1 MKPRLILV
9 GNGMAGVRTLEEL
22 LKRAPGQY
30 DITVFGEEPYG
41 NYNRIQLSPV
51 LAGEKTIAQII
62 THAPEWYAA
71 NGIKLLT
78 GDAVVAIDR
87 EAKTVTSAKGVTAA
101 YDVLLLATGSKPFV
115 LPVPGKELPGV
126 IAFRDIADVD
136 SMLSASRTYT
146 HAVVIGGGLLGLEAA
161 NGLVKRGMTVSVV
174 HLSDIIMERQLD
186 RPAAVLLQRSLES
199 RGIKFLLKAATA
211 ELLGE
216 TRVEAVRFKDGRE
229 VPADLVVMA
238 AGIIPN
244 AALAKASGLECER
257 GIVVDDAL
265 RSSDPS
271 IYAVGEC
278 AQHRKICY
286 GLVAPLWDQ
295 AIVCAEHL
303 AAVSTAAYEG
313 SVVSTKLKVTG
324 IDLFSAGNFQG
335 GEGSEELV
343 FRDPKRGIYKK
354 LVVRDGRLDG
364 AVLVGDT
371 RDGGWYYELIQQKAH
386 VGHWRNKLVFGRSFC
401 EQPLERPGEGP
412 ANGGIDGNANAA
424 RRLGSTTIERRNPP
438 APEAQA
444 A

>member
-1 MKPRLILV
+1 MKPRLVLI

-30 DITVFGEEPYG
+30 DITVFGEEIHG

-51 LAGEKTIAQII
+51 LAGEKQIADII
-62 THAPEWYAA
+62 THAPSWYVA
-71 NGIKLLT
+71 NGIRLVI
-78 GDAVVAIDR
+78 GDAVVAINR
-87 EAKTVTSAKGVTAA
+87 ETKTVTSAKGISAP

-115 LPVPGKELPGV
+115 LPVPGRALPGV
-126 IAFRDIADVD
+126 IAFRDIADVNT
-136 SMLSASRTYT
+136 MLSASRSYT
-146 HAVVIGGGLLGLEAA
+146 HAVVIGAGLLGLEAA
-161 NGLVKRGMTVSVV
+161 AGLAKRGMTVGVV
-174 HLSDIIMERQLD
+174 HRSDTIMERQLD
-186 RPAAVLLQRSLES
+186 KPAATLLQRHLES
-199 RGIKFLLKAATA
+199 RGLRFFLQAETV
-211 ELLGE
+211 ELLGSE
-216 TRVEAVRFKDGRE
+216 RVEAVRFNDGRE

-265 RSSDPS
+265 CTSDPS

-303 AAVSTAAYEG
+303 ASASTATYQG

-324 IDLFSAGNFQG
+324 IDLFSAGNFHG
-335 GEGSEELV
+335 DEGSEELV

-354 LVVRDGRLDG
+354 LVLRDGRLDG

-371 RDGGWYYELIQQKAH
+371 RDGAWYYELIQQRVP
-386 VGHWRNKLVFGRSFC
+386 VGHWRNKLVFGRTFC
-401 EQPLERPGEGP
+401 E
-412 ANGGIDGNANAA
+412 
-424 RRLGSTTIERRNPP
+424 
-438 APEAQA
+438 APQAQA

>member
-22 LKRAPGQY
+22 LKRAPDRY
-30 DITVFGEEPYG
+30 EITVFGEEPHG

-51 LAGEKTIAQII
+51 LAGEKQIADII
-62 THAPEWYAA
+62 THPPSWYAA
-71 NGIKLLT
+71 NGIRLIT

-87 EAKTVTSAKGVTAA
+87 EAKTVTSSRGVVAG
-101 YDVLLLATGSKPFV
+101 YERLLLATGSKPFV
-115 LPVPGKELPGV
+115 LPVPGRELPGV

-136 SMLSASRTYT
+136 TMLSASRTYS

-161 NGLVKRGMTVSVV
+161 NGLAKRGMTVSVV
-174 HLSDIIMERQLD
+174 HLMDSLMERQLD
-186 RPAAVLLQRSLES
+186 KPAAALLQKSLES
-199 RGIKFLLKAATA
+199 RGLRFLLAAATA
-211 ELLGE
+211 ELLGTE
-216 TRVEAVRFKDGRE
+216 RVEAVRFKDGRE
-229 VPADLVVMA
+229 LPADLVVMA

-244 AALAKASGLECER
+244 AALAKASGLDCER

-265 RSSDPS
+265 RSSDPN

-278 AQHRKICY
+278 AQHRKVCY
-286 GLVAPLWDQ
+286 GLVAPLWEQ
-295 AIVCAEHL
+295 AAVCAEHL
-303 AAVSTAAYEG
+303 ARASTVAYQG

-354 LVVRDGRLDG
+354 LVLREGRLDG

-371 RDGGWYYELIQQKAH
+371 RDGGWYTELIQQKAQL
-386 VGHWRNKLVFGRSFC
+386 GHWRNKLVFGRQFC
-401 EQPLERPGEGP
+401 EQPLERPVEAP
-412 ANGGIDGNANAA
+412 ANDGIDGNANAA
-424 RRLGSTTIERRNPP
+424 RRLSITTTDRRNPP